1 MAYTATT
8 WVEGVTTLGPTNMN
22 KIETELASLDSSVT
36 ALQTADKT
44 VTIGASSVVST
55 DTNGGVTIPWGIS
68 VASVVSVVVC
78 GGQGWGTPD
87 VMINI
92 DDAVPPTTTG
102 VRPAASDASI
112 AACASV
118 SNSATDASWSSGQI
132 PTRAAGDWLVRIGK
146 PR

>member
-1 MAYTATT
+1 MAYTPTN

-102 VRPAASDASI
+102 FSIRVRNTNSNTFVNGSVRVQWL
-112 AACASV
+112 ACV
-118 SNSATDASWSSGQI
+118 
-132 PTRAAGDWLVRIGK
+132 VK
-146 PR
+146 P

>member
-1 MAYTATT
+1 MAYTPTN

-102 VRPAASDASI
+102 FSIRARNTNSNTFVNGSVRVQWL
-112 AACASV
+112 ACV
-118 SNSATDASWSSGQI
+118 
-132 PTRAAGDWLVRIGK
+132 VK
-146 PR
+146 P